1 MRKCASTHTYVHQAE
16 ECNSLMHLERTVGN
30 LLKTVQ

>member
-1 MRKCASTHTYVHQAE
+1 MRKYTPYVHQAE

-30 LLKTVQ
+30 LLKSVQ